1 MEEYKID
8 IVHSLNPRELIEW
21 CNERCREKKISRAK
35 LSEKTGVP
43 DSTLDRILSGHNPEF
58 RYSTIQPVISYLIE
72 YNKETPQPDKKDAA
86 QGEYYFNTIEGYKL
100 IVENKNHIINEYEST
115 IKKLESY
122 VAFLKAET
130 DKKTTII
137 NNLQDHVKWME
148 GMITK
153 AK

>member
-1 MEEYKID
+1 
-8 IVHSLNPRELIEW
+8 
-21 CNERCREKKISRAK
+21 
-35 LSEKTGVP
+35 
-43 DSTLDRILSGHNPEF
+43 
-58 RYSTIQPVISYLIE
+58 
-72 YNKETPQPDKKDAA
+72 KKDAA

-100 IVENKNHIINEYEST
+100 IVENKNHIINEYENT
-115 IKKLESY
+115 IKKLENY